1 MKKLLKTIAFVFF
14 GFPWGCAQ
22 NPPANL
28 PEVKDPAFQKK
39 LLSLLDFSAPIIGV
53 KELKKALDQ
62 KEPYLILDAREW
74 EEYAVSHLP
83 GARFAGFKKFDPK
96 QWSDV
101 SKNQPI
107 VVYCSVGYRS
117 ENISEKL
124 GKLGYTKVFN
134 LYGSIFE
141 WVNHG
146 YPVVDEKGKP
156 VQAVHTYNEDWS
168 KWVSNAGVKKIW

>member
-1 MKKLLKTIAFVFF
+1 MKKLLKTIVFAFWGFF
-14 GFPWGCAQ
+14 SSCAQ
-22 NPPANL
+22 NPPAFL

-39 LLSLLDFSAPIIGV
+39 LTSLLDFSMPVMGV
-53 KELKKALDQ
+53 KDLKKALDQ

-74 EEYAVSHLP
+74 EEYTVSHLP
-83 GARFAGFKKFDPK
+83 GARFAGYKDFDSR

-101 SKNQPI
+101 SKDQLI

-117 ENISEKL
+117 EKISKKL
-124 GKLGYTKVFN
+124 EKLGYTRVYN

-141 WVNHG
+141 WVNQG
-146 YPVVDEKGKP
+146 FQVVDEKGKP

-168 KWVSNAGVKKIW
+168 KWVNNAAIKKIW